1 MFSKSRAVWKL
12 TREPLLELEHG
23 KLPAPVAEASR
34 LALKELE
41 KTQERLKRLE
51 SLSGLLV
58 SEGEMGTEGGKL

>member
-1 MFSKSRAVWKL
+1 M
-12 TREPLLELEHG
+12 ELEHG

-41 KTQERLKRLE
+41 KTQERLQRLE
-51 SLSGLLV
+51 SLSRLLV